1 MLLLSGLLFVG
12 GLVVFAGDWR
22 RSETA
27 ISKKVLR
34 QEGGHGSKLRE
45 WEVRI
50 EGERARYPVKVAVS
64 ERIYDK
70 KEIKKLFSRVIKRIE
85 SEMLGKNQN
94 PEQIEYDLNLMN
106 RISGEPVEIS
116 WTTEDF
122 QIIDARGR
130 IKTKGMGSKGKP
142 VALKARIIYTG
153 NRKEQMEYRRAVRV
167 VPPVSDKRRQRKQD
181 IAYAVEKREGENR
194 KEKVFWLPEKIGG
207 RRVDY
212 YPKRESRGLVL
223 AGMAVLTGGLAYG
236 MQYQTRREKEKERK
250 RQMTLDYPE
259 ILSKLAVYIG
269 AGMTTKRA
277 WRLVAYGRKRQGQ
290 PRYVYGEMQKTLREI
305 ESGKTEGKSY
315 EDFGKNCGTQEYLRL
330 GALLSQNL
338 KKGTQGLGGLLHAE
352 AVQAFEERKARARK
366 AGEEASTKLLL
377 PMFLMLLTV
386 LIIVMTPAFLS
397 LQI

>member
-1 MLLLSGLLFVG
+1 MLLLSGLIFVG
-12 GLVVFAGDWR
+12 GLAVFAGDWR

-34 QEGGHGSKLRE
+34 QEGGRGSKLRE

-50 EGERARYPVKVAVS
+50 EGEMARYPVKVAVS

-70 KEIKKLFSRVIKRIE
+70 KEIKKLFSRIIKRIE
-85 SEMLGKNQN
+85 SEMLGKNQT

-130 IKTKGMGSKGKP
+130 IKTKGLGSKGKT

-167 VPPVSDKRRQRKQD
+167 VPPISDKRRQRRQD

-194 KEKVFWLPEKIGG
+194 RKKEFWLPEKIGG

-223 AGMAVLTGGLAYG
+223 AGMAVLIGGLTYG
-236 MQYQTRREKEKERK
+236 MQYQTKREKEKERK

-277 WRLVAYGRKRQGQ
+277 WRLVAYGRERQGQ
-290 PRYVYGEMQKTLREI
+290 PRYVYEEMQRTLREI

-338 KKGTQGLGGLLHAE
+338 KKGTQGLGRLLHAE